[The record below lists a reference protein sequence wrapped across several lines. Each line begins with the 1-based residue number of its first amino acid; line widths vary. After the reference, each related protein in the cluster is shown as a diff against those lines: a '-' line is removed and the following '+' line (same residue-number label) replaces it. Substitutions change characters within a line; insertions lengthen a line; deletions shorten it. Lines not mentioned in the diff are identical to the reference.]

1 MNRPQK
7 SDCEEY
13 YFTYINQVPE
23 GDIFQIM
30 EMQMPETISMLENLS
45 DEKTEY
51 RYQPNKWSV
60 KEVLGHVIDAERV
73 FAYRA
78 LCIARNDPA
87 ALPSM
92 EQDDYVK
99 FGQFGHRT
107 IRDLCEE
114 FHHVRLANIV
124 MFKSFDEEVLMRR
137 GIASGFEFTVR
148 SFPFILAGHERH
160 HQKVLRDRYL

>member
-7 SDCEEY
+7 SECEEY

-23 GDIFQIM
+23 GDIFEIM
-30 EMQMPETISMLENLS
+30 ETQMPETISMLENLS
-45 DEKTEY
+45 DKKAEY
-51 RYQPNKWSV
+51 RYQANKWSV
-60 KEVLGHVIDAERV
+60 KEVLSHVIDVERV

-99 FGQFGHRT
+99 FGKFEQRK
-107 IRDLCEE
+107 IKDLCEE
-114 FHHVRLANIV
+114 FRHVRLGNIV
-124 MFKSFDEEVLMRR
+124 MFKSFDEEVLMRK

-148 SFPFILAGHERH
+148 SFPFIIAGHERH